1 MVGAGERHKVPGVG
15 AAQIAVH
22 VLALHKAGIGDFNPA
37 AQARRGSRLRK
48 FTTIAGLGVI
58 AAPPGLISAS
68 DRVRKIAD
76 PSVGKETLASS
87 GASSSSAILVAL
99 PTMPLAPRPGV
110 RETRRVQALG
120 EFGGDPLRPV

>member
-1 MVGAGERHKVPGVG
+1 MVGAGERHKVQGVA

-22 VLALHKAGIGDFNPA
+22 VLALRKAGIGDFGPA
-37 AQARRGSRLRK
+37 AQARRVSKLRK

-58 AAPPGLISAS
+58 AAPLGLIS